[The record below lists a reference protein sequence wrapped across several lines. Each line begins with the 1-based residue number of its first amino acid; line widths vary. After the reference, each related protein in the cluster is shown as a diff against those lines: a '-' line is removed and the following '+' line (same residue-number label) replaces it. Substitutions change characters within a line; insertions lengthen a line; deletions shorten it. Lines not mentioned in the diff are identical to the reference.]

1 MKNVRRYVALVII
14 MCLVSSFTFPASASE
29 VKTNALDG
37 MDRYFTLTQNG
48 TISFDTAGA
57 LDAGYTE
64 TAVGKVLERI
74 NFMNGLVLSGKAY
87 INADFNAVEGQPMVR
102 NTNAQIVHN
111 WDGTTDVYL
120 SMAEAEQLLE
130 GIELAEL
137 GLDYFTILAEF
148 PNPVQPYV
156 APIFLLNAITLG
168 SYRNQIEN
176 AMEAGTGIVMHI
188 WTADSTGMQYYTFWA
203 Q

>member
-1 MKNVRRYVALVII
+1 MKNVRRLVAIVII
-14 MCLVSSFTFPASASE
+14 MCLVSTFTFPASAAE
-29 VKTNALDG
+29 MKNDTIDG
-37 MDRYFTLTQNG
+37 MDRYFTLTTNG
-48 TISFDTAGA
+48 TISFDTESAIT
-57 LDAGYTE
+57 AGYAE
-64 TAVGKVLERI
+64 SAVARVHERI

-87 INADFNAVEGQPMVR
+87 INADFNAVEGQPMAR
-102 NTNAQIVHN
+102 YTNAQIVHN

-120 SMAEAEQLLE
+120 NMTEAQQLLD
-130 GIELAEL
+130 GIELAEM

-156 APIFLLNAITLG
+156 APIFLFNAITLG

-176 AMEAGTGIVMHI
+176 AMEQGTGIVMHI
-188 WTADSTGMQYYTFWA
+188 WTADSTGMQFYTFWA

>member
-1 MKNVRRYVALVII
+1 MKNVRRFVALVII
-14 MCLVSSFTFPASASE
+14 MCFVSSFAYPVSATE
-29 VKTNALDG
+29 VNNNSVDG
-37 MDRYFTLTQNG
+37 MDQYFTLTPNG
-48 TISFDTAGA
+48 TISFDTDGA
-57 LDAGYTE
+57 LAAGYSE
-64 TAVGKVLERI
+64 SAVGKILERI
-74 NFMNGLVLSGKAY
+74 NYMNGLVLSGKAY
-87 INADFNAVEGQPMVR
+87 INAEFNAVEGQPMAR
-102 NTNAQIVHN
+102 STNAQIVHN

-120 SMAEAEQLLE
+120 TMDEAQQLLD
-130 GIELAEL
+130 GIEMAEL

-176 AMEAGTGIVMHI
+176 AMEEGTGIVMHI